1 MKKIIL
7 ATALIAGF
15 VGTAS
20 ATGVGPYVGVQG
32 GYSWMN
38 LGNNTSH
45 DDGLS
50 GDIHAGYLFPLTN
63 SLSLGPEIGLGSNF
77 YSPKNRGD
85 KLDTN
90 YYVPVMAKLQW
101 QVNNEVYLFGK
112 AGVTYVSQTLK
123 KAGFSDDNSDWQA
136 SFGLGAGYNLSQNLA
151 LEASYNYV
159 DGDDNDNSNSIKNNT
174 SRFQNVSVGVNYSF

>member
-1 MKKIIL
+1 MKKILL

-38 LGNNTSH
+38 LGNKSSH
-45 DDGLS
+45 DNGLS
-50 GDIHAGYLFPLTN
+50 GDIHAGYLLPLTS
-63 SLSLGPEIGLGSNF
+63 SLSLGPEVGLGTNF
-77 YSPKNRGD
+77 YSPKESGW

-101 QVNNEVYLFGK
+101 QVSNELYLFGK
-112 AGVTYVSQTLK
+112 AGITYVSQTQKHSGL
-123 KAGFSDDNSDWQA
+123 SYDNSVWHA

-159 DGDDNDNSNSIKNNT
+159 DGDDEDNSNTIKNNT